1 MVDVRSFIILF
12 KCIWIKR
19 LICLYKLWMD
29 IFYVFNG
36 DDILQKLYDFGDS
49 FVFDCLL
56 KENNVFWKDVLI
68 VWLCYMKFFIYFL
81 YFKNKFYYILVW
93 YNFNIKV
100 NNKLVF
106 FKFWYEKGIKVV

>member
-56 KENNVFWKDVLI
+56 KENNVFWKDVFYF
-68 VWLCYMKFFIYFL
+68 WLCYIKIINNYL
-81 YFKNKFYYILVW
+81 IIKDNILNVLVW

-100 NNKLVF
+100 VKKNIFL
-106 FKFWYEKGIKVV
+106 